1 MKAQKNA
8 NQMEVET
15 VISEN
20 VSYCHSL
27 DGYLQM
33 ENVAVE
39 KSTILKSRLEY
50 LYGKGFFEGRSL
62 PRKFGIILNF
72 ADHETG
78 EGNYLW
84 YLTIDSFQ
92 IQ

>member
-1 MKAQKNA
+1 MKEKENA
-8 NQMEVET
+8 NQMEEEAMM
-15 VISEN
+15 SEN

-33 ENVAVE
+33 ENVAVDM
-39 KSTILKSRLEY
+39 STILKSRLEH

-72 ADHETG
+72 ADQETG
-78 EGNYLW
+78 EGSY
-84 YLTIDSFQ
+84 
-92 IQ
+92 